1 MSLAQSKQD
10 TLRHVRAALHS
21 EPRLGPKY
29 WPERLEI
36 DDDGTLT
43 IEGEVPSVAAKK
55 KALERIAALEE
66 VTAIVDRLHVE
77 PASPMGDA
85 EIHAHLRRIFSQEP
99 AFATLAVR
107 QMHHEAF
114 EPVYRPVYEVVA
126 GDPSKARGHIDV
138 EVREGVVTLNGSVP
152 GLNSKRLAGV
162 MAWWVP
168 GVRDVVN
175 GMAVE
180 PPEEDAPI
188 RIEEAMRTVLERNP
202 YIDAGQIR
210 VGVRHRE
217 IRLTGVLP
225 NADLREMAERDAW
238 CVFGVDNVINEIEV
252 RP

>member
-55 KALERIAALEE
+55 KALERIASLEE

-210 VGVRHRE
+210 VGVCHRE

>member
-1 MSLAQSKQD
+1 MSLAQSKLD
-10 TLRHVRAALHS
+10 ILRRVRATLHS
-21 EPRLGPKY
+21 EPRLGPEY
-29 WPERLEI
+29 RPERLDI

-55 KALERIAALEE
+55 LALERIAALEE
-66 VTAIVDRLHVE
+66 VVAIVDRLHVE

-85 EIHAHLRRIFSQEP
+85 EIRAHLRRIFSQEP
-99 AFATLAVR
+99 AFAGLVVR
-107 QMHHEAF
+107 QMHHEEF
-114 EPVYRPVYEVVA
+114 EPIYQPVYEVVA
-126 GDPSKARGHIDV
+126 GDPSQARGHIDV
-138 EVREGVVTLNGSVP
+138 EVRDGVVTLNGSVH

-188 RIEEAMRTVLERNP
+188 RIEEAVRTVLERNP
-202 YIDAGQIR
+202 FIDAGQVR
-210 VGVRHRE
+210 VGVRRRE
-217 IRLTGVLP
+217 VRLTGLLP
-225 NADLREMAERDAW
+225 SAGQRKMAERDAW
-238 CVFGVDNVINEIEV
+238 CVFGVDKVINEIEV

>member
-10 TLRHVRAALHS
+10 ILRRVRAALHS

-29 WPERLEI
+29 RPERLEI
-36 DDDGTLT
+36 DDEGTLT
-43 IEGEVPSVAAKK
+43 IEGEVPSLAAKK
-55 KALERIAALEE
+55 LALERIAALEG
-66 VTAIVDRLHVE
+66 VTAIVDRLHIQ
-77 PASPMGDA
+77 PASPIGDA
-85 EIHAHLRRIFSQEP
+85 EIRAHLRQIFSQEP
-99 AFATLAVR
+99 AFASLTVR

-114 EPVYRPVYEVVA
+114 EPIYQPVYEVVA
-126 GDPSKARGHIDV
+126 GDPSKAHGHIDV
-138 EVREGVVTLNGSVP
+138 EVREGVVTLNGHVP

-188 RIEEAMRTVLERNP
+188 RIEEAVRTVLEKNP
-202 YIDAGQIR
+202 FIDADQIR

-217 IRLTGVLP
+217 VRLTDALP
-225 NADLREMAERDAW
+225 NADLRKMAERDTW
-238 CVFGVDNVINEIEV
+238 CVFGVNNVINEIEV